1 MKWRCLIVI
10 ISIISLIVNE
20 PYTKLAQHKRSD
32 VRPFNHIGGLRPYL
46 NEDQTI
52 TTAKDFNKEIAQKNI
67 DNKSKEDFYLNIPHK
82 NREEINY
89 LRRQN
94 KTDHIKKIDMTLN
107 FKQKPTSYTE
117 TYNFTDEK
125 RDETNNPDTL
135 HHYKKSFMKTY
146 EESKLKHLIIIRK

>member
-1 MKWRCLIVI
+1 M
-10 ISIISLIVNE
+10 
-20 PYTKLAQHKRSD
+20 
-32 VRPFNHIGGLRPYL
+32 RPYL

-52 TTAKDFNKEIAQKNI
+52 TTAKDFNKEIAQKNK
-67 DNKSKEDFYLNIPHK
+67 DNKSKEDFYLNIAHK

-94 KTDHIKKIDMTLN
+94 KTDHIKKIDMALN
-107 FKQKPTSYTE
+107 FKPKPTAYTE